1 MRSLSD
7 KKPRMRLFMLCIPR
21 LRCSGAFPFRECVAL
36 VLLVFLFVGC
46 GGEDGSEEAKEV
58 EAGRNETVRIV
69 YVDWDS
75 ERASAHVVKAVI
87 EERLG
92 RKCKLLDVTL
102 IAMWQ
107 ALAAGD
113 QDASVAAWLPSLQ
126 ARFLEKHGSEVVN
139 LGPNL
144 NGTRIGLVVPEYV
157 PVDSMTEL
165 SEHAESFD
173 HKIIGIDPHA
183 GLMEKTRKALD
194 AYDLGTMELVSG
206 SGSTMTTALEQ
217 AIAKKEWIVVTG
229 WTPHWKFAR
238 WDLKYLHD
246 PRNVYGDP
254 EHISTIA
261 RKGLQKDM
269 PRIYAFLDNFFWSP
283 EDMAEVMD
291 KAQANGTSY
300 EEAAEEW
307 VNNNENQVSAWI
319 NQ

>member
-1 MRSLSD
+1 
-7 KKPRMRLFMLCIPR
+7 MLCIPR

-36 VLLVFLFVGC
+36 VLLVFLFLGC
-46 GGEDGSEEAKEV
+46 SGENGSEGTEKV
-58 EAGRNETVRIV
+58 KAGRKETVRIV
-69 YVDWDS
+69 YVDWAS
-75 ERASAHVVKAVI
+75 ERASAHVVKTVL
-87 EERLG
+87 EQRLG
-92 RKCKLLDVTL
+92 RECELLDVTL

-144 NGTRIGLVVPEYV
+144 KGTRIGLVVPEYV
-157 PVDSMTEL
+157 PVDSITEL
-165 SEHAESFD
+165 SEHAERFD

-183 GLMEKTRKALD
+183 GLMKKTGQALE
-194 AYDLGTMELVSG
+194 AYDLGTLELVSG
-206 SGSTMTTALEQ
+206 SGSTMTTAPEQ
-217 AIAKKEWIVVTG
+217 AVAQKDWIVVTG
-229 WTPHWKFAR
+229 WTPHWMFAR

-246 PRNVYGDP
+246 PRNVYGDE
-254 EHISTIA
+254 EHVSTIA

-269 PRIYAFLDNFFWSP
+269 PRVYAFLDNFFWSP
-283 EDMAEVMD
+283 EDMAEVML
-291 KAQANGTSY
+291 KAQANETSY

-307 VNNNENQVSAWI
+307 VNNHENQVSAWL